1 MTLEEK
7 MAATRKYRIDR
18 YSKLVDTVYTRR
30 GWTLDG
36 VPTLARLKE
45 LGLDVFPEVVGDRE
59 EPRRLSM
66 IQVNGDPLEWQD
78 GMTVRD
84 VLTRKRFTFPMLVI
98 TVNDSVIDRKDYDTT
113 VIPEGADV
121 KVVHLMSGG

>member
-1 MTLEEK
+1 
-7 MAATRKYRIDR
+7 
-18 YSKLVDTVYTRR
+18 
-30 GWTLDG
+30 
-36 VPTLARLKE
+36 
-45 LGLDVFPEVVGDRE
+45 
-59 EPRRLSM
+59 M

-98 TVNDSVIDRKDYDTT
+98 TVNDSVINRRDYDTT